1 MTRRGN
7 VSALKDSNNHT
18 DQNGSLHCS
27 ISMPTSSP
35 TTADRRLR
43 LLQQITARLRAEMSP
58 RQILAGVATTL
69 REHHDWDYVGCASV
83 DAGAGRI
90 RYDAHAPRDAL
101 ELPLGHQQRI
111 GVGIMGEVAWCARPL
126 CIDDV
131 SQHPN
136 YVATI
141 PGTRSELCV
150 PVIHQGDVIAV
161 LDAQSRHPRAFTEL
175 DRQTLALVADLL
187 GGSMAAAQ
195 QLEAARQRAE
205 VIALLADVSR
215 AMLAEDEL
223 DAMLQR
229 LVDELH
235 RCFQL
240 SLSTLCLREDEAVLR
255 LRAFAGRSLYPLR
268 CGEPWKQ
275 QHGVTGRAMRSGKR
289 VYVPDVKR
297 DPDYLEG
304 NPDTGAELGVPIRFR
319 DQVLGFLNLESP
331 CSGTFSPSN
340 QLAMQ
345 ALADQAAGAI
355 RLAMTMQRL
364 RETRQAEERT
374 AAALARSHQRLERAN
389 RRLRDMS
396 LRDPLTGLGNRR
408 RLDRGIKQAWRE
420 AQQGGPVSLLL
431 LDIDHYKAYNDRYG
445 HGQGDLCLAQVGRAL
460 RQATRRQPAV
470 VARYGGEEFAV
481 LLPASDVTVA
491 RLVAERIQAGIA
503 ALALVHAGSPTA
515 PHITVSIGVAT
526 LQPGPSGLAD
536 DLLARADAALY
547 AAKRDG
553 RNRIVVA

>member
-1 MTRRGN
+1 M
-7 VSALKDSNNHT
+7 SAVKFRANHT
-18 DQNGSLHCS
+18 EQNGSLHCS
-27 ISMPTSSP
+27 MPMHALPSP
-35 TTADRRLR
+35 TADRRLR
-43 LLQQITARLRAEMSP
+43 LLQEIAARLRAEMSP
-58 RQILAGVATTL
+58 RQILAGIATTL

-83 DAGAGRI
+83 DATAGRI

-101 ELPLGHQQRI
+101 DLPLGHQQRI
-111 GVGIMGEVAWCARPL
+111 GVGIMGEVAWCAQPL

-131 SQHPN
+131 SLHPN
-136 YVATI
+136 YVAAI

-161 LDAQSRHPRAFTEL
+161 LDAQSRHPRAFTDD
-175 DRQTLALVADLL
+175 DRQTLALVAELL

-215 AMLAEDEL
+215 AMLAEDDL

-240 SLSTLCLREDEAVLR
+240 SLSTLCLRDDEERLR
-255 LRAFAGRSLYPLR
+255 LRAFAGHSLYPLR

-289 VYVPDVKR
+289 VYVPDVRR

-304 NPDTGAELGVPIRFR
+304 NPDTVAELVVPIRFR

-340 QLAMQ
+340 QLAVQ

-389 RRLRDMS
+389 RRLREMS

-408 RLDRGIKQAWRE
+408 RLDRGLKQAWRD
-420 AQQGGPVSLLL
+420 ALLGGQVSLLL
-431 LDIDHYKAYNDRYG
+431 LDIDHYKAYNDLYG
-445 HGQGDLCLAQVGRAL
+445 HGQGDLCLVQVGRAL
-460 RQATRRQPAV
+460 RLATRRLQAV

-481 LLPASDVTVA
+481 LLPATDA
-491 RLVAERIQAGIA
+491 ALALAVAERIQSGIA
-503 ALALVHAGSPTA
+503 ALALVHAASPTA
-515 PHITVSIGVAT
+515 QHITVSIGVAT
-526 LQPGPSGLAD
+526 LRPRAEGLPD

-553 RNRIVVA
+553 RNRIVVT